1 MSMKDK
7 PSALIT
13 GATGFVGSHLA
24 EHLASQGW
32 QVTLLVRP
40 TAKEPRTALQQ
51 LPRFVFDGKTE
62 SLVEYMREQKPDV
75 IFHLASL
82 FRAVHVTAEV
92 TPLVESNVLLGTQ
105 LLEAASLAG
114 VRYFVNTGTVWQ
126 HFSGEGYDPVNLYAA
141 TKQAFESVL
150 AYYTS
155 ATEVRAITLKLSDTY
170 GPNDERGKLV
180 SVLERASRTG
190 ETITMSPGEQLVDI
204 VHIFDVVRAFRMAA
218 ERLMSDSVER
228 QETYFVTT
236 GHPMK
241 LRDWVTEYA
250 RIAGLDLKIEWGVRA
265 YRPREV
271 MVPYSGSSLPGWKPE
286 YDLERGVR
294 ELRQRLAAEGHGT

>member
-1 MSMKDK
+1 MSLKHN
-7 PSALIT
+7 PRALVT

-24 EHLASQGW
+24 EHLATEGW
-32 QVTLLVRP
+32 HVTLLVRP
-40 TAKEPRTALQQ
+40 TAKEPRSALQQ
-51 LPRFVFDGKTE
+51 FPRFVFDGKTE

-75 IFHLASL
+75 VFHLASL

-92 TPLVESNVLLGTQ
+92 TPLVESNILLGTQ

-155 ATEVRAITLKLSDTY
+155 ATDVRAITLKLSDTY

-180 SVLERASRTG
+180 SLLERASRTG
-190 ETITMSPGEQLVDI
+190 ETVTMSPGQQLVDI
-204 VHIFDVVRAFRMAA
+204 VHVFDVVRAFRMAA
-218 ERLMSDSVER
+218 ERLMTAVDLT
-228 QETYFVTT
+228 ETFFVTS
-236 GHPMK
+236 GAPMK
-241 LRDWVTEYA
+241 LRDWVTEYVKLA
-250 RIAGLDLKIEWGVRA
+250 ELNLNVEWGVRP
-265 YRPREV
+265 YRPREL
-271 MVPYSGSSLPGWKPE
+271 MVPYFGKSLPGWKPE
-286 YDLERGVR
+286 YDLKRGVR
-294 ELRQRLAAEGHGT
+294 ELRQRTALEGSGK